1 VKRSRPRD
9 REKVLATL
17 RYQEISPHEISE
29 FVIARVNHGRW
40 IADCPICRGA
50 EMVKET
56 QDFLCGSCGAFG
68 RVQWPKDIAAI
79 EAALT
84 PRAAP
89 YQNWWPDEKVKDL
102 VAENKERSYGLV

>member
-1 VKRSRPRD
+1 MKRSRPRD

-68 RVQWPKDIAAI
+68 RVKWPKDIAAI
-79 EAALT
+79 EAALAVR
-84 PRAAP
+84 PMGN
-89 YQNWWPDEKVKDL
+89 QNWTPDEKVSAL
-102 VAENKERSYGLV
+102 IAENKERGYGLV